1 MGLQMSHSS
10 DSHNGAIVYRYSES
24 PNTIYLNITNRCRNS
39 CYFCL
44 KNHCSGISGYTLWLD
59 KEPTI
64 NDAWDSLKSEVK
76 DSDKEVV
83 FCGFGEPT
91 VRLDMV
97 LELTKMIKEI
107 YPYLHIRLNTDGL
120 AQLQNENRKVAKE
133 LKEAGMDSISISL
146 NAENQEIYN
155 ELCKPSLMGAY
166 EAVLDFTKD
175 CRDIFS
181 HVRLSVVNISEI
193 DVLKCKRIAD
203 ELDCEFLLR

>member
-1 MGLQMSHSS
+1 MSHPT
-10 DSHNGAIVYRYSES
+10 DPQDGAIVYRYSAS

-39 CYFCL
+39 CSFCL
-44 KNHCSGISGYTLWLD
+44 KNYCSGISGYRLWLE

-64 NDAWDSLKSEVK
+64 KDAWDSLNAELK
-76 DSDKEVV
+76 DSDKELV

-91 VRLDMV
+91 VRLGMV
-97 LELTKMIKEI
+97 LELTRMIKEI

-120 AQLQNENRKVAKE
+120 AQLQNGNRKVGKE

-181 HVRLSVVNISEI
+181 HVRLSVVNVSDINI
-193 DVLKCKRIAD
+193 QKCKRIAD
-203 ELDCEFLLR
+203 DLDCEFFIR

>member
-1 MGLQMSHSS
+1 
-10 DSHNGAIVYRYSES
+10 
-24 PNTIYLNITNRCRNS
+24 
-39 CYFCL
+39 L

-91 VRLDMV
+91 VRLDTV

-120 AQLQNENRKVAKE
+120 AQLQNENRKVARE
-133 LKEAGMDSISISL
+133 LKEAGIDSISISL
-146 NAENQEIYN
+146 NAENEEKYN
-155 ELCKPSLMGAY
+155 ELCKPSFIGAY
-166 EAVLDFTKD
+166 EAVLDFAKE
-175 CRDIFS
+175 CRTIFS
-181 HVRLSVVNISEI
+181 QIRLSVVNVSDI
-193 DVLKCKRIAD
+193 DVLECQRIAD

>member
-10 DSHNGAIVYRYSES
+10 DSQKGSIVYRYSAS
-24 PNTIYLNITNRCRNS
+24 PNMIYLNVTNRCRNS

-44 KNHCSGISGYTLWLD
+44 KKHCSGISGYTLWLD

-64 NDAWDSLKSEVK
+64 KDVWDSLRSEVK

-91 VRLDMV
+91 VRLDTV

-120 AQLQNENRKVAKE
+120 AQLQYEHRKVAKE
-133 LKEAGMDSISISL
+133 LKEAGIDSISISL
-146 NAENQEIYN
+146 NAENEEIYD
-155 ELCKPSLMGAY
+155 ELCKPSLIGAY
-166 EAVLDFTKD
+166 KALLDFAKECKT
-175 CRDIFS
+175 IFS
-181 HVRLSVVNISEI
+181 QIRLSAVNVSDI